1 MQRILALTV
10 LLATAVSGFA
20 SPLVPVDPEK
30 QANAFARIY
39 ATFCLKHIN
48 EIDKLRDSL
57 AFSPRIPPDEAKK
70 LLRGQAGEAW
80 PVPEDS
86 GRFILAI
93 LKEKNVCMVYGLKAD
108 SARVEK
114 TFSAIANAA
123 PSPMI
128 TRTLQDERLTT
139 PFGPARSMTYEWSM
153 STAAAKKVI
162 LSLTT
167 TASDTAPLQ
176 ALASAAM
183 IAK

>member
-1 MQRILALTV
+1 MQRILAFAV
-10 LLATAVSGFA
+10 LVATAASCFA
-20 SPLVPVDPEK
+20 NPLVAGDPEK
-30 QANAFARIY
+30 QAAAFARIY

-57 AFSPRIPPDEAKK
+57 AFSPRLPPEETKK

-108 SARVEK
+108 TARVEK
-114 TFSAIANAA
+114 AFTDIVNAA

-128 TRTLQDERLTT
+128 ARSLQDERLTT
-139 PFGPARSMTYEWSM
+139 KFGPARSITYEWSM
-153 STAAAKKVI
+153 STAAAKKAI

-167 TASDTAPLQ
+167 TASDSAPLQ
-176 ALASAAM
+176 ALATAAF

>member
-1 MQRILALTV
+1 MQRILAFTILV
-10 LLATAVSGFA
+10 ATAVSCFA
-20 SPLVPVDPEK
+20 NPLVAVDPEK
-30 QANAFARIY
+30 QATAFMRIY

-57 AFSPRIPPDEAKK
+57 AFSPRLPPEETKK

-93 LKEKNVCMVYGLKAD
+93 LKEKNVCIVYGLKAD
-108 SARVEK
+108 TARVEK
-114 TFSAIANAA
+114 SFSTIVNAA

-128 TRTLQDERLTT
+128 TKALQDERLNT
-139 PFGPARSMTYEWSM
+139 PFGPARSMTYEWTM

-167 TASDTAPLQ
+167 TASETAPLQ
-176 ALASAAM
+176 ALASAAA